1 MLLSCIYTFV
11 YFENIALLRGVTN
24 GQHGKKGTEIL
35 CASCSEVGRWY
46 CNLFSCTFVLLS
58 CYYGF
63 INFLGEGRKWAREKD
78 TSDER
83 VLWSASP
90 LALPARPNQVQ
101 ENRRQASSSPAR
113 ALTPSP
119 ILFELGSVH
128 LSPYTCLLASNG
140 LESTLNKSLIQPH
153 YIVASATTN
162 SDVGGVAASGRW
174 Q

>member
-1 MLLSCIYTFV
+1 MDNMVKRERRSFAPL
-11 YFENIALLRGVTN
+11 ALRLADGIV
-24 GQHGKKGTEIL
+24 IFSPAPL
-35 CASCSEVGRWY
+35 CHYLVIM
-46 CNLFSCTFVLLS
+46 VLL
-58 CYYGF
+58 
-63 INFLGEGRKWAREKD
+63 IFLGESRKWAREKD